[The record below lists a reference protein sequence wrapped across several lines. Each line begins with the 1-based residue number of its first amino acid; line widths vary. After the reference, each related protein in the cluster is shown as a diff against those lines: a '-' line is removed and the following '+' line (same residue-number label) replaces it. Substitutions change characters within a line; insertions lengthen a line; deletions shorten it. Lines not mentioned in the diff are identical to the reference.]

1 MPEPPAPDPIF
12 DAVDAL
18 LDAGH
23 VVEPWGDDLG
33 MWLVNGETLTDQAVV
48 ILAVRLGLMEAPA
61 PRVQ

>member
-23 VVEPWGDDLG
+23 SVQPWSDDLA
-33 MWLVNGETLTDQAVV
+33 MWLVNGETLTDEAVV
-48 ILAVRLGLMEAPA
+48 TMAIQLGLVKGSP

>member
-23 VVEPWGDDLG
+23 VVEPWGDDLA
-33 MWLVNGETLTDQAVV
+33 MWLVDGRTLTDRDVV
-48 ILAVRLGLMEAPA
+48 AMAARLGLVKAP
-61 PRVQ
+61 PPCVQ